1 MHFTR
6 SLPSALL
13 ASMILAACGGGGSND
28 TPPPPVIA
36 VAPTPAYVVFA
47 DKWRVS
53 M

>member
-1 MHFTR
+1 MR
-6 SLPSALL
+6 AN
-13 ASMILAACGGGGSND
+13 GSIRAKD
-28 TPPPPVIA
+28 ETAIA